1 MSSTPTVRAWAAQ
14 EAAKP
19 LVRFDYTPGPLGAE
33 EVEIQVE
40 HSGLCHSDVSMI
52 DNEWGF
58 SAYPIVGGHEVVGT
72 VVALG
77 SQAKGLK
84 LGQKVGVGWMASSCM
99 ACQPCLGGEPHLCRS
114 GVPTIVGHHGGFAE
128 RLRAHWLWACPIP
141 EGLNPAKAGPLL
153 CGGITVFSPFLI
165 HDIKPTARVGVVG
178 IGGLGHL
185 ALKFA
190 RAWGCEVTAFTSSD
204 SKRDEAMAL
213 GAHRVVSSV

>member
-1 MSSTPTVRAWAAQ
+1 MSSTPTIRAWAAQ

-77 SQAKGLK
+77 SQTKGLK
-84 LGQKVGVGWMASSCM
+84 LGQKVGVG
-99 ACQPCLGGEPHLCRS
+99 
-114 GVPTIVGHHGGFAE
+114 
-128 RLRAHWLWACPIP
+128 
-141 EGLNPAKAGPLL
+141 
-153 CGGITVFSPFLI
+153 
-165 HDIKPTARVGVVG
+165 
-178 IGGLGHL
+178 
-185 ALKFA
+185 
-190 RAWGCEVTAFTSSD
+190 
-204 SKRDEAMAL
+204 
-213 GAHRVVSSV
+213 